1 MALFQIKMYSITK
14 HFPWYVF
21 NGNTMVFLCKLCVQ
35 RRADWLKPLIFTAAY
50 YFDDLFVPVGPFA
63 SISLRS
69 FGSTGEF
76 IVHLFRW
83 RPSFNASDSVE
94 NERSFRRRQ
103 NEGMKAAVR
112 RGSLRRA
119 ARSLIRFRLNV
130 CAVKES
136 KQEINE
142 SAALCVP
149 TSV

>member
-119 ARSLIRFRLNV
+119 ARSLIRF
-130 CAVKES
+130 AVQVERVRS
-136 KQEINE
+136 QREQ
-142 SAALCVP
+142 
-149 TSV
+149 TGD